1 LQSGDNV
8 QRGQELSIGVEN
20 VKQLLHG
27 AGAAL
32 RGRRSNLRAPS
43 YRCGYVHGNGTQS
56 FNHKVR
62 SRFMISSKAFAWGL
76 AILVFLG
83 TAGLQA
89 QTPSSMVPVSTSASG
104 RAQMGSS
111 PQLEQRYPRY
121 KIQRQDVLL
130 LTFPITPELNQT
142 VTVQPDG
149 FINLQGAGSVHV
161 QGMTVPELTVALKK
175 AYAGT
180 LHDPIIDV
188 DLQDYQKPFFTVS
201 GQVGKPGQYDLRGD
215 ITVAEALAVAGGMAP
230 TSKTQVFL
238 FHRTSNDW
246 YEVKK
251 LNMKDILN
259 GKNANED
266 PMIQPGDMIYVPENF
281 ITKFRKYLPYS
292 VNAGTFLDQTP

>member
-1 LQSGDNV
+1 
-8 QRGQELSIGVEN
+8 
-20 VKQLLHG
+20 
-27 AGAAL
+27 
-32 RGRRSNLRAPS
+32 
-43 YRCGYVHGNGTQS
+43 
-56 FNHKVR
+56 
-62 SRFMISSKAFAWGL
+62 MISSKAFAWGL

-89 QTPSSMVPVSTSASG
+89 QTPSSVVPVSASASG
-104 RAQMGSS
+104 SAQMASS
-111 PQLEQRYPRY
+111 QPQLEQRYPRY

-175 AYAGT
+175 AYGGT

-230 TSKTQVFL
+230 TSKTQIFL

-266 PMIQPGDMIYVPENF
+266 PTIQPGDMIYVPENF
-281 ITKFRKYLPYS
+281 ITKFRKYIPYS